1 VVVEEGGRSMI
12 VGGGRYVL
20 VEPGKAKVAFAVID
34 EYQGQGIGAALGFGN

>member
-1 VVVEEGGRSMI
+1 MI